1 MEFISYD
8 NIQLTRMY
16 TMEKTEF
23 LEQNIFQNLKNL
35 NDGFDSD
42 SIQYFSETDFETVLE
57 RIEQF
62 GIGIYEM
69 KPRLDEDF
77 LDVKVNEDYR
87 KKATDPKWYKR
98 AFSDFKKQQANL
110 KYSASYKVSDRLLN
124 RKSAADVANES
135 TAKGEEQVTNE
146 E

>member
-1 MEFISYD
+1 
-8 NIQLTRMY
+8 
-16 TMEKTEF
+16 MEKTEF

-42 SIQYFSETDFETVLE
+42 SIQYFSEADFETVLE

-69 KPRLDEDF
+69 KPWLDEDF
-77 LDVKVNEDYR
+77 LDIKVNEDYR
-87 KKATDPKWYKR
+87 KKATDPKWYKK
-98 AFSDFKKQQANL
+98 AFSDFKKQQADL

-124 RKSAADVANES
+124 RKSASEKAAES
-135 TAKGEEQVTNE
+135 EALRTNE

>member
-1 MEFISYD
+1 
-8 NIQLTRMY
+8 MY

-23 LEQNIFQNLKNL
+23 LEKNIFQNLKNI

-42 SIQYFSETDFETVLE
+42 AIHYFSESDFESVLE

-69 KPRLDEDF
+69 KPRQEEDF

-87 KKATDPKWYKR
+87 KKATDPKWYKK
-98 AFSDFKKQQANL
+98 AFSDFKKQQANM
-110 KYSASYKVSDRLLN
+110 KYSASYKVSDKLLS
-124 RKSAADVANES
+124 RHSEVADEDLSENED
-135 TAKGEEQVTNE
+135 
-146 E
+146 

>member
-135 TAKGEEQVTNE
+135 AAKGEEQVTNE